1 MLTGE
6 LRMSAPYNSDN
17 RKGVAYMKLGRILT
31 ESLCF
36 CDIYTDFSVADLFES
51 RVIIHGTIPYV
62 FHVARRSDEG

>member
-1 MLTGE
+1 
-6 LRMSAPYNSDN
+6 
-17 RKGVAYMKLGRILT
+17 MKLGRILT